1 MWIKPSATALVLL
14 LATQPATAQPSQPNV
29 QMLAQAYDRCMATYA
44 VRLTRTAAADA
55 EIYSQAKQSCAELDG
70 QLKAAL
76 SAQLQPAQAAEIIQ
90 SMDAQAEPNF
100 MAMLAQI
107 RSDRARRGG
116 N

>member
-1 MWIKPSATALVLL
+1 MWIKASATALALL
-14 LATQPATAQPSQPNV
+14 LAMQPAAAQPAQTNL
-29 QMLAQAYDRCMATYA
+29 QILAQAYDRCMATYA
-44 VRLTRTAAADA
+44 VRLTRTAATDAD
-55 EIYSQAKQSCAELDG
+55 IYTQATQSCAELDG

-76 SAQLQPAQAAEIIQ
+76 NAQLQPAQAAEIIR

-100 MAMLAQI
+100 MVMLAQI